1 MDLSNSL
8 SHADP
13 LYRKLHR
20 AFFAVCLLLG
30 PLTMAVWFGTCPQLG
45 DPGCPNGGGSM
56 AVYSAFRTL
65 NPLVMQIFLVAN
77 LLVSY
82 AWPASYIGLGMIAMK
97 RSPWLTTIGLAF
109 GLAGGLP
116 FGGVVAAQAS
126 LFYGMA
132 QMDYTPLFVTI
143 TQHIPNWMFSTLG
156 LAWGFGHQIGYILLG
171 IALARS
177 RVVPAWAGWLM
188 VVSVP
193 VMGPIAYGTH
203 IGLLQVLGFVMVAI
217 GSVPAALA
225 MLNRRRKYANK
236 DAVAH

>member
-1 MDLSNSL
+1 MISIACWSWNRAGNRCAMKRGWRRSSSRICYNPLMDDLSWEIERKDFSMAL
-8 SHADP
+8 SHQSNLQRITDADP

-20 AFFAVCLLLG
+20 AFFAVCMLLG

-45 DPGCPNGGGSM
+45 DPGCPNGGSM
-56 AVYSAFRTL
+56 AVYTAFRTL

-82 AWPASYIGLGMIAMK
+82 VWPVSYIGLGMIAMK
-97 RSPWLTTIGLAF
+97 HSPWLTTVGLAF

-143 TQHIPNWMFSTLG
+143 TQHI
-156 LAWGFGHQIGYILLG
+156 
-171 IALARS
+171 
-177 RVVPAWAGWLM
+177 
-188 VVSVP
+188 
-193 VMGPIAYGTH
+193 
-203 IGLLQVLGFVMVAI
+203 
-217 GSVPAALA
+217 
-225 MLNRRRKYANK
+225 
-236 DAVAH
+236 